1 MNQFVNQRYRH
12 AGYEIIYWCC
22 AFMRPKRPYL
32 IPGQPYIYNILMQPS
47 MWWLVQTLI
56 TLLLVSSSF
65 LQMSV
70 KLLQYLMKWVCVC
83 EEREVG
89 GRGLCTHMRACT
101 HSTFFFS
108 GHWGSNLQ
116 QQKRKKQQHI
126 FSVAIRVTV
135 MKLMSPSGTHTHTYY
150 NFFFCN
156 HCGINLICTTK
167 TICTVPQWPWS
178 GGSEWGVIQCVLV
191 CGFSVGLCSMH
202 HHGKWI
208 TVYQ

>member
-1 MNQFVNQRYRH
+1 MNQFVKQRYRH

-83 EEREVG
+83 VETEVG

-116 QQKRKKQQHI
+116 QQKRKKATAHFLSSDQGNCYEI
-126 FSVAIRVTV
+126 DVPIRH
-135 MKLMSPSGTHTHTYY
+135 THTH
-150 NFFFCN
+150 
-156 HCGINLICTTK
+156 ITTF
-167 TICTVPQWPWS
+167 
-178 GGSEWGVIQCVLV
+178 
-191 CGFSVGLCSMH
+191 FSVIIVELI
-202 HHGKWI
+202 WY
-208 TVYQ
+208 V